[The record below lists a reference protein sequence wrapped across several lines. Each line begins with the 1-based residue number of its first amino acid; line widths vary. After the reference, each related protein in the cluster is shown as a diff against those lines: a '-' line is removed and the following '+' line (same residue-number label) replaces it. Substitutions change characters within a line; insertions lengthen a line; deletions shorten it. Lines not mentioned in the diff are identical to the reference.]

1 MSGVPLT
8 RGKLPFPSQV
18 AIILVILAL
27 AGVGI
32 LLASNSGRGG
42 APSVDAKAKLAN
54 ERGVFRPSDAQ
65 WASLITEPVRGA
77 VFRASYLTEG
87 KIAVNEE
94 QATPIYS
101 PYAGRVLKLL
111 AKPGDRVISGQPL
124 FIIEATD
131 AVQVHNDFIS
141 SITSLNKA
149 QAQLKLAQT
158 VERRLGALYESKA
171 IALKDWQ
178 QAQADLINAQ
188 NDVGASEAALEAARN
203 RLRILGRSDGE
214 IARFQQQRTITPET
228 PIVSPIDGTVVLR
241 KVGPGQYIAT
251 GSSDPVFMI
260 GDLSTV
266 WLTAFVRESD
276 ASKVE
281 VGQAISFTVLTYPDR
296 VFEARINFVTTAF
309 DPNSRRLLVRATID
323 NSEGLLRPE
332 MFANVTLLGGEARTS
347 PAVPREAIIHEGD
360 AARVWVARNDQAIE
374 LRQIKLGLAN
384 GKLVE
389 VLDGLKPGEKV
400 VTRGG
405 LFIDRMA
412 GDQS

>member
-8 RGKLPFPSQV
+8 RGKLSFPSRLTIV
-18 AIILVILAL
+18 LMVLAV

-32 LLASNSGRGG
+32 LFATNSGRGG
-42 APSVDAKAKLAN
+42 APIPDLKAKATG
-54 ERGVFRPSDAQ
+54 ERGVFQPTEAQ
-65 WASLITEPVRGA
+65 WASLIVEPVRET

-111 AKPGDRVISGQPL
+111 AKPGDRVVRGQPL
-124 FIIEATD
+124 FVIEATD

-141 SITSLNKA
+141 SITLLNKA
-149 QAQLKLAQT
+149 QAQLRLAQT
-158 VERRLGALYESKA
+158 VERRLGALYDSKA

-188 NDVGASEAALEAARN
+188 NDVSASEAALEAARN
-203 RLRILGRSDGE
+203 RLRILGRSDEE
-214 IARFQQQRTITPET
+214 IARFQQQRTITSET
-228 PIVSPIDGTVVLR
+228 PIVAPIDGTVVLR
-241 KVGPGQYIAT
+241 KVGPGQYIAS
-251 GSSDPVFMI
+251 GSTDPVFMI

-281 VGQAISFTVLTYPDR
+281 LGQAISFTVLAYPTR
-296 VFEARINFVTTAF
+296 AFEARINFVTTAF

-323 NSEGLLRPE
+323 NAEGLLRPE
-332 MFANVTLLGGEARTS
+332 MFASVTLFGGEARTS
-347 PAVPREAIIHEGD
+347 AAVPREAIIHEGD
-360 AARVWVARNDQAIE
+360 AARVWVARSDRAIE
-374 LRQIKLGLAN
+374 LRDVKLGLAN

-389 VLDGLKPGEKV
+389 VLNGLKPGERII
-400 VTRGG
+400 TRGS
-405 LFIDRMA
+405 LFIDRMVS
-412 GDQS
+412 DQS